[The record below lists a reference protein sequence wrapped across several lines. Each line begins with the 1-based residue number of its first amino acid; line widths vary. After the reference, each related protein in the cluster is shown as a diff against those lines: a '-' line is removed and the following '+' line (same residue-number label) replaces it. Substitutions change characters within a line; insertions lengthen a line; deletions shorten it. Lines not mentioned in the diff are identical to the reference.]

1 MIDLEGKLKLEYY
14 KLKETFKGKIELDPN
29 QGGAYEP
36 VTGRGAGD
44 PEPKEPLDE
53 IIDKIN
59 EKYKGIFTEGDKVLL
74 TSLRDRLLTDKKL
87 KKIVQT
93 TEPKIFTESVFPKV
107 FDDAAQASFIES
119 SETYQTLFA
128 DAAKYKAIMNALA
141 QILYRDLK

>member
-1 MIDLEGKLKLEYY
+1 MKKHH
-14 KLKETFKGKIELDPN
+14 FC
-29 QGGAYEP
+29 A
-36 VTGRGAGD
+36 
-44 PEPKEPLDE
+44 EPKEPLDE

-93 TEPKIFTESVFPKV
+93 TEPKIFTESVFPKI
-107 FDDAAQASFIES
+107 FDDAAQASFMES
-119 SETYQTLFA
+119 SETYQSLFA

-141 QILYRDLK
+141 QILYRELSSK

>member
-1 MIDLEGKLKLEYY
+1 MRKWLIGFD
-14 KLKETFKGKIELDPN
+14 I
-29 QGGAYEP
+29 GGTKCAVVYGSYDEQI
-36 VTGRGAGD
+36 
-44 PEPKEPLDE
+44 E

-87 KKIVQT
+87 KKIIQT
-93 TEPKIFTESVFPKV
+93 TEPKIFTESVFPKI
-107 FDDAAQASFIES
+107 FDDAAQASFMES
-119 SETYQTLFA
+119 SETYQSLFA